1 MEIAKS
7 VLLAVYLYSM
17 FIYLNELITDIM
29 EDKPKRLSDRFQ
41 YLALFIGGLV
51 PVLNTVVA
59 YHIIKYHTK

>member
-17 FIYLNELITDIM
+17 FIYLKELITDIM

-41 YLALFIGGLV
+41 YLALFIGGFV
-51 PVLNTVVA
+51 PILNTVVT